1 MTLAQKLAANGSNAK
16 LQRVSKWK
24 TINHTAVT
32 GDESFGLTIG
42 TEYVLWIAQMDFVTK
57 SSGNQITKGEWF
69 AVEKGK

>member
-1 MTLAQKLAANGSNAK
+1 MNLAQKLAANGSNAK

-24 TINHTAVT
+24 TINHTAVA

-42 TEYVLWIAQMDFVTK
+42 TEYVLWIAQSDFETK
-57 SSGNQITKGEWF
+57 SGSQVTKGEWF